1 MHTLETTSFRENYGF
16 RFDCPMATL
25 GSIRSNC
32 TCIADLTVDKFVGG
46 LLDKLIKVY
55 SDAVKIKIVFFS
67 DRVRRIRGKAR
78 VQGPFPLLQSSPL

>member
-1 MHTLETTSFRENYGF
+1 
-16 RFDCPMATL
+16 MATL
-25 GSIRSNC
+25 GSTRLNC

-78 VQGPFPLLQSSPL
+78 VQGPFLLLQSSPL